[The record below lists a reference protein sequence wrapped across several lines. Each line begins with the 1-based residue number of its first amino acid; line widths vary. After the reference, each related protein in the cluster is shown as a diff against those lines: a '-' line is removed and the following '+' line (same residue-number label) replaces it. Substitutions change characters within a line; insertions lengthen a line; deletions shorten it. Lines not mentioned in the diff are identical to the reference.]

1 MKWFVIIIILII
13 VIGFYLMI
21 KRQKEYN
28 EEELRRSQLLKT
40 VSNFGTTNIQKIE
53 DKNKGVV
60 NDFINSKFVTTTS
73 GIFGKVLGII
83 Y

>member
-40 VSNFGTTNIQKIE
+40 VSNFGTTNIQNIE